1 MESNYLTPN
10 PIPVPPDK
18 EQEPAILFLDARNFA
33 GPMESQPAQVVI
45 QVVGRFDD
53 KALDQHQ
60 TVQLQGIRHEQQ
72 VRLVGKPYSM
82 YDDVD
87 YFLAISG

>member
-1 MESNYLTPN
+1 MENKYIILN
-10 PIPVPPDK
+10 PATVPPDK
-18 EQEPAILFLDARNFA
+18 EREPIILYLNTRSYA
-33 GPMESQPAQVVI
+33 GLPESQPGEMASHSA
-45 QVVGRFDD
+45 DD
-53 KALDQHQ
+53 EAFVQHQ
-60 TVQLQGIRHEQQ
+60 TVQSEGIRHEQQ